1 MFCSDWSQ
9 FIAVLELILRKGMFK
24 FIQLQTVSEYKKSPH
39 RATLSVSQF
48 LHKSAENCG
57 NRDLIIDHN
66 AQVPFN
72 PIPNI
77 AGIADKS
84 IMHFIDQIYTLYIG
98 PTVEDHTHNE
108 F

>member
-1 MFCSDWSQ
+1 MIHQQYSIWCMYCRDWSP
-9 FIAVLELILRKGMFK
+9 FIAVLELILREGMFK

-77 AGIADKS
+77 AGIAD
-84 IMHFIDQIYTLYIG
+84 
-98 PTVEDHTHNE
+98 
-108 F
+108 